1 MCCQKNCW
9 KCSAHLSHV
18 SLLGEG
24 VAQCEGIS
32 RERKSG
38 DLVLV
43 LALLLAGQVGDIF
56 FNMESQSK
64 RVKLVDREEGKEGE
78 REIDS
83 SSHSQQSGVNADEM
97 GLLGM

>member
-18 SLLGEG
+18 SLLGER
-24 VAQCEGIS
+24 IS

-43 LALLLAGQVGDIF
+43 LALLLAGWVGGHLLQHGEPEQKGKIGG
-56 FNMESQSK
+56 QGGRK
-64 RVKLVDREEGKEGE
+64 GRRE
-78 REIDS
+78 R
-83 SSHSQQSGVNADEM
+83 N
-97 GLLGM
+97 